1 MASAHVSVPKH
12 HLLVLAATHAVHSVG
27 SGLGAG
33 VGGTH
38 VVAQLVF
45 VSVPDPAVHV
55 LVAGSLH
62 V

>member
-1 MASAHVSVPKH
+1 M
-12 HLLVLAATHAVHSVG
+12 LVLAATHAVHPV
-27 SGLGAG
+27 GAG

-38 VVAQLVF
+38 SVLHSAC
-45 VSVPDPAVHV
+45 VSGPDPAVHV